1 MDNSATDYFKRQTYV
16 FNILL
21 RNNIFKSR
29 THFWLDVLSPL
40 VMEFF
45 YDGSRRGGPSLE
57 LIAGDLGLW
66 TRKGLLFS
74 NIIPLERNL
83 IKTSR
88 VLECFLK
95 EMMAEA
101 SPFPE
106 L

>member
-1 MDNSATDYFKRQTYV
+1 M
-16 FNILL
+16 
-21 RNNIFKSR
+21 FKSR

-40 VMEFF
+40 VMVFF
-45 YDGSRRGGPSLE
+45 YDGSRTGGPSLE

-66 TRKGLLFS
+66 TREGLLFS

-83 IKTSR
+83 TKASR

-95 EMMAEA
+95 EKMAEA
-101 SPFPE
+101 PLFPE